1 MSELTPVLAALA
13 VVDVDELPAAE
24 QLEFLATLAS
34 GPRGAGRRLPARRPR
49 GTAAP
54 AGHRGLAGP
63 PGGRGAAGVAGGEL
77 GWAGP
82 LTPETAR
89 RLACDAL
96 PEWCDVHH
104 EVHSVH
110 GGPTSRDNGALL
122 CERHHIAVHDGG
134 FQVRRDPGTS
144 RRRTHRPDG
153 SQITVRPPQPH
164 HRG

>member
-1 MSELTPVLAALA
+1 
-13 VVDVDELPAAE
+13 
-24 QLEFLATLAS
+24 
-34 GPRGAGRRLPARRPR
+34 
-49 GTAAP
+49 
-54 AGHRGLAGP
+54 
-63 PGGRGAAGVAGGEL
+63 VAGGEL

-110 GGPTSRDNGALL
+110 GGPTSCDNGALL
-122 CERHHIAVHDGG
+122 CERHHIAVHDGA
-134 FQVRRDPGTS
+134 FQGRRDPGTS
-144 RRRTHRPDG
+144 RRHTHRPDG